1 MGTREATESQELLKR
16 LAAHDEDSLRAVL
29 APAPQSGSPDQHP
42 APALDRRTRGLVRLA
57 ALLAL
62 DAPTAS
68 VHWAVELAS
77 AAGVDDA
84 AVIGALRS
92 TADIAGSAQLVANA
106 PRVALSLG
114 FDVDEPPGPARN

>member
-1 MGTREATESQELLKR
+1 MGTRGTTESQELLKR
-16 LAAHDEDSLRAVL
+16 LAAHDEESLRAVL
-29 APAPQSGSPDQHP
+29 APAPRPGAPDQHR

-84 AVIGALRS
+84 AVIGTLRS
-92 TADIAGSAQLVANA
+92 TADIAGSAQVVANA

-114 FDVDEPPGPARN
+114 FDVGEPLGPAQH

>member
-1 MGTREATESQELLKR
+1 MGTRGTAGSQELLKR
-16 LAAHDEDSLRAVL
+16 LAAHNEDSLRAVL
-29 APAPQSGSPDQHP
+29 APTPESGAPDQHP
-42 APALDRRTRGLVRLA
+42 APALDRRTRSLVRLA

-68 VHWAVELAS
+68 VQWAVELAA

-84 AVIGALRS
+84 AVIGALQS
-92 TADIAGSAQLVANA
+92 TAEVAGSAQLVRNA

-114 FDVDEPPGPARN
+114 FDVEPAGPGEN